1 MKRLTA
7 KDRLF
12 CYEYIADEK
21 LNPEKAAIKAG
32 YSPTVARNKAYVWV
46 SNSQQNPKPQIK
58 AFIDNLLK
66 QKEQSLDYSSA
77 RIDQELC
84 KIGFSN
90 IADILDKM
98 GGHINLKLLKELSD
112 AQKCAI
118 AEISETEVD
127 GVITRK
133 IKLHNKIEAL
143 KTLLKRLGKDEDSL
157 NLTVNIIKDKK
168 IVATKNINE
177 SRSTV

>member
-1 MKRLTA
+1 MKRLTS

-21 LNPEKAAIKAG
+21 LNPENAAIKVG
-32 YSPTVARNKAYVWV
+32 YSVTVAKSKAYQWV
-46 SNSQQNPKPQIK
+46 SNSKENPKPQIK

-90 IADILDKM
+90 IADILEKM

-118 AEISETEVD
+118 AEIYETESD

-133 IKLHNKIEAL
+133 IRLHNKIEAL
-143 KTLLKRLGKDEDSL
+143 KTLLKRIGKDESGL
-157 NLTVNIIKDKK
+157 NLTVNIIRDGQ
-168 IVATKNINE
+168 IVESKTKLIDGT
-177 SRSTV
+177 RD

>member
-21 LNPEKAAIKAG
+21 LNPESAALKVG
-32 YSPTVARNKAYVWV
+32 YAASVAKSKAYQWV
-46 SNSQQNPKPQIK
+46 SNSKENPKPQIK
-58 AFIDNLLK
+58 AFVDNLLK
-66 QKEQSLDYSSA
+66 QKEQSMEYSSA

-90 IADILDKM
+90 IADILEKM
-98 GGHINLKLLKELSD
+98 GGHINIKLLKELSD

-118 AEISETEVD
+118 SEIYETESD
-127 GVITRK
+127 GMITRK
-133 IKLHNKIEAL
+133 IKLHNKIDAL
-143 KTLLKRLGKDEDSL
+143 KTLLKRLGKDEDNL
-157 NLTVNIIKDKK
+157 NLTVNIIKDSK
-168 IVATKNINE
+168 IIATKTINDKT
-177 SRSTV
+177 SRV